1 MISFIDTFRKLT
13 DVFTKNPDS
22 MIGKYILLITEKTN
36 EIRLTFE
43 KIESWRDIQQAK
55 GTTLDLIGKGWGQ
68 ERGNV
73 SDEVLRLLILARIA
87 RNNSNGTFN
96 NMIEVLA
103 RTLNTDPSTIK
114 MRAMYEVTEG
124 KKAAALRIEGL
135 PIKALND
142 AGLSTSQFGFLVQR
156 VAPAGVMVESISLQG
171 TFRMSSIKDQVET
184 SAEGFAPVDQ
194 STGGTLSAIYEP
206 SGENDLPI

>member
-22 MIGKYILLITEKTN
+22 LIGKFILLITEKTN
-36 EIRLTFE
+36 EVRLTFE

-73 SDEVLRLLILARIA
+73 SDEVLRLLIMARIA

-103 RTLNTDPSTIK
+103 RTLNTNPSTIK
-114 MRAMYEVTEG
+114 MRALYEVAEG

-142 AGLSTSQFGFLVQR
+142 AGLSTQQFAFLVQR
-156 VAPAGVMVESISLQG
+156 VAPAGVKVESISLQG
-171 TFRMSSIKDQVET
+171 TFRMSRIKNQVET
-184 SAEGFAPVDQ
+184 SAQGFAPVDQ
-194 STGGTLSAIYEP
+194 SRGGTLSAIYEP
-206 SGENDLPI
+206 SEENDLPI

>member
-22 MIGKYILLITEKTN
+22 VIGKYILLITDKTN
-36 EIRLTFE
+36 EVRTAFE
-43 KIESWRDIQQAK
+43 QIESWRDIQQAE
-55 GTTLDLIGKGWGQ
+55 GTTLDLIGKSWGQ

-73 SDEVLRLLILARIA
+73 TDEVLRLLILARIA

-124 KKAAALRIEGL
+124 KKAAAIRIEGL
-135 PIKALND
+135 PITALNE

-156 VAPAGVMVESISLQG
+156 VAPAGVTVESISLQG
-171 TFRMSSIKDQVET
+171 TFRMSNVANQVET

-206 SGENDLPI
+206 SGDKELPI